1 MYQNQTQTLISL
13 LIFLVVLVG
22 LFVLLR
28 SLMLWYWKIDI
39 IIENQKQQ
47 IGLTK
52 EQNSLLKQL
61 STKQGGPSLMTEEEK
76 AKAFDRSQ
84 KK

>member
-1 MYQNQTQTLISL
+1 MYQSQTQTLISL
-13 LIFLVVLVG
+13 LIFLVVMVG

-61 STKQGGPSLMTEEEK
+61 YTKEGGQSIMTDEEK
-76 AKAFDRSQ
+76 TKASDTSH
-84 KK
+84 KI

>member
-13 LIFLVVLVG
+13 IIFLAVMVG

-28 SLMLWYWKIDI
+28 SMMLWYWKIDVM
-39 IIENQKQQ
+39 IENQNQQ
-47 IGLTK
+47 IGLIK

>member
-39 IIENQKQQ
+39 IVENQKQQ

-61 STKQGGPSLMTEEEK
+61 YTKEGGQSIMANEEK
-76 AKAFDRSQ
+76 IKGSDTSH